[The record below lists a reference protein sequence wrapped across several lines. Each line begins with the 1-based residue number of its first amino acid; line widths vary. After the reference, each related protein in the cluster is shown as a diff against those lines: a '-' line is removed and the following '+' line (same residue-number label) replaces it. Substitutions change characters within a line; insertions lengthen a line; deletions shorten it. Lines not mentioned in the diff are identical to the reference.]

1 MNTPPIILALA
12 GFDPSGG
19 AGLLADIKTIHALGG
34 YGTGVITAQTVQ
46 NTCRV
51 QATRIEPPELI
62 EAQLGAL
69 LEDTPPDAIKIGM
82 LDKADVVEAIATAL
96 EDWQGPL
103 VFDPVIVS
111 SSGHPLYDDP
121 LSTLKPLLQCA
132 TLITPNQHEAE
143 QLGQTLG
150 CAPEALA
157 HELDCAVLL
166 TGGDMAGDQIID
178 RLYLPDG
185 AVQTFSH
192 ARIDTPNT
200 HGTGCTL
207 SSAIATLLAQ
217 DHSVSEAIQ
226 QAIEW
231 MQRRLAA
238 SNWHIGHGRGPIRH
252 L

>member
-1 MNTPPIILALA
+1 MNTPPVILTLA

-46 NTCRV
+46 NTCHVR
-51 QATRIEPPELI
+51 ATRIEPPELI
-62 EAQLGAL
+62 AAQIAAL
-69 LEDTPPDAIKIGM
+69 MEDTPPVAVKIGM
-82 LDKADVVEAIATAL
+82 LGKADVVEAIATAL

-103 VFDPVIVS
+103 VFDPVIIS

-121 LSTLKPLLQCA
+121 LSTLQPLLQHT
-132 TLITPNQHEAE
+132 TLLTPNLHEAK
-143 QLGQTLG
+143 QLGQALG

-157 HELDCAVLL
+157 RELGCAVLL

-217 DHSVSEAIQ
+217 GRSVSEAAQ

-231 MQRRLAA
+231 MQRRLTA
-238 SNWHIGHGRGPIRH
+238 SNWRIGHGRGPIRH
-252 L
+252 I